1 MTWLVR
7 GFFWEFGKRLFR
19 WAFRA
24 VGTALTGDPRYGRR

>member
-1 MTWLVR
+1 MIALLR
-7 GFFWEFGKRLFR
+7 GFAWVVSKRLFS